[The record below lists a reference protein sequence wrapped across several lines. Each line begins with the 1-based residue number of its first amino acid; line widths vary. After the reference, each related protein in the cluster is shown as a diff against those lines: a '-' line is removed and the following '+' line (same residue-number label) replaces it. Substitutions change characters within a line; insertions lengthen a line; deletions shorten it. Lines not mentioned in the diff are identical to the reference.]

1 MQNYCSLKVSDVTTW
16 CFTNNM
22 CFEEGQRIVGIS
34 VFYYTFQGSAICGQF
49 DSENS
54 GCQLARGYCCSSY
67 K

>member
-16 CFTNNM
+16 YFTSSM
-22 CFEEGQRIVGIS
+22 GFEEGQRIVGIS
-34 VFYYTFQGSAICGQF
+34 IFYYTFEDSAICDQF

-54 GCQLARGYCCSSY
+54 GRQLARGDCCSSY